1 MNKKLLCST
10 ALVGALMVSG
20 SAFAEL
26 KIGGN
31 VTNTINLGSDDRN
44 EAVAGED
51 LVGVNSDSRIGTEMN
66 LSLLSKKD
74 LNNGMY
80 MQYAGTIEFDTVQTA
95 TPDVEY
101 EIQMGTKD
109 FYVGV
114 GSDSGN
120 NISSTPTLPAVGFHI
135 GTLAG
140 NVSSAQPFNN
150 EGMLANS
157 VLANNEANDST
168 HLSLNANVAGGKASV
183 VYAPSNSSAN
193 DNDGALVTAQP
204 GGSVISY
211 LYQGSPVENVKFI
224 IGRNVMSAQ
233 DSGDLDGV
241 NEDVNID
248 ENTTDKIGL
257 SYNFGKITAGY
268 EYQKLTQEDQ
278 SDDPVAD
285 GKIKAHNY
293 AVTFAASDNLTLGV
307 QYSKTSV
314 NEAVREVS
322 SDEKITA
329 LSAGYNLG
337 GASIA
342 LSLVEV
348 ENAQARDGNDF
359 QGAVITTR
367 MAF

>member
-20 SAFAEL
+20 SALAEL

-31 VTNTINLGSDDRN
+31 VTNTINFGSDDRN
-44 EAVAGED
+44 RARAGED
-51 LVGVNSDSRIGTEMN
+51 LVGINSDSRIGTEMN
-66 LSLLSKKD
+66 LTLLSKKD

-80 MQYAGTIEFDTVQTA
+80 MQYAGTIEFDSVQTA

-109 FYVGV
+109 FYVGA

-120 NISSTPTLPAVGFHI
+120 NISSAPTLPAVGFHI

-140 NVSSAQPFNN
+140 NVSSVQPFNN

-157 VLANNEANDST
+157 VLKNNEANDST

-183 VYAPSNSSAN
+183 VYAPSNSFAN
-193 DNDGALVTAQP
+193 DNDGALVTDQP

-224 IGRNVMSAQ
+224 IGRNVMSAK
-233 DSGDLDGV
+233 DSGDID
-241 NEDVNID
+241 DD
-248 ENTTDKIGL
+248 ENTTDKVGL

-268 EYQKLTQEDQ
+268 EYQKLTMEDQ
-278 SDDPVAD
+278 SNNPQAD

-307 QYSKTSV
+307 QYSKTSA
-314 NEAVREVS
+314 NEAIQVDS

-348 ENAQARDGNDF
+348 ENAQTLDGNDF